1 MSKCTADCGP
11 YKFVA
16 EELRLALHTRKRK
29 KCHSI
34 QPIPSMACSSEAMV
48 TAVRVSQLI
57 QPSCGRTY
65 LQLLTVPSIRRNS
78 QKICENRWI
87 SSKLNGHQFTCS
99 HKIWAVVPK
108 ASSSNESIVETDEEE
123 GVQLGSMKL
132 PPNIDIQ
139 RFESLLFQWAN
150 SLCQGATLP
159 LPMPLKVDKITGGA
173 RLGFIEIGDAKTEV
187 PVYIDC
193 LVVPATETSSP
204 IFLAIRNGPT
214 KDRSPPGE
222 PRIMRSLQEAL
233 KKSVQIASV

>member
-139 RFESLLFQWAN
+139 RFESLLFQ
-150 SLCQGATLP
+150 
-159 LPMPLKVDKITGGA
+159 VDKITGGA

>member
-1 MSKCTADCGP
+1 
-11 YKFVA
+11 
-16 EELRLALHTRKRK
+16 
-29 KCHSI
+29 
-34 QPIPSMACSSEAMV
+34 MV
-48 TAVRVSQLI
+48 TAARVSQLI
-57 QPSCGRTY
+57 KPSSGRTY
-65 LQLLTVPSIRRNS
+65 NLPLLTVPSIRRNS
-78 QKICENRWI
+78 QKISENNWI
-87 SSKLNGHQFTCS
+87 SSKLSGQFTCS
-99 HKIWAVVPK
+99 HKSLAVVAK
-108 ASSSNESIVETDEEE
+108 ASSSNESIVEADEGE
-123 GVQLGSMKL
+123 GVQLGTMKL

-159 LPMPLKVDKITGGA
+159 YPMPLKVDKITGGA

-187 PVYIDC
+187 AVYIDC

-214 KDRSPPGE
+214 KDRTPPGE